1 MIVRILTEGQFDV
14 DGALSDDLNQLDSR
28 LEKAV
33 ESGDETSFR
42 SALGELLEKI
52 RSSGN
57 PLPEDSLEP
66 SDAVLPPADAALDE
80 VRAMLSETGEGLIP
94 G

>member
-14 DGALSDDLNQLDSR
+14 DGGLSDDLNQLDAR

>member
-14 DGALSDDLNQLDSR
+14 DGGLSDDLNQLDAA